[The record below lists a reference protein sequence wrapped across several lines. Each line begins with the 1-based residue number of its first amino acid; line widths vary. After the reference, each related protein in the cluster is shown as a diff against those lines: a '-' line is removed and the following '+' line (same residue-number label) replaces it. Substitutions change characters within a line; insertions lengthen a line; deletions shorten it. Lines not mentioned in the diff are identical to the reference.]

1 MNAFYIK
8 KNLNQSKPILTIYLL
23 VIFFMLF
30 LSVYSWIGPDLS
42 DAGALFD
49 YHWTYSRRFGMAG
62 MYVENWKNK
71 PSQINV
77 WFFGGI
83 GLII

>member
-1 MNAFYIK
+1 MNAFYMK
-8 KNLNQSKPILTIYLL
+8 KTLNLSKPIVTELQFYLL

-62 MYVENWKNK
+62 MYVEN
-71 PSQINV
+71 
-77 WFFGGI
+77 
-83 GLII
+83 